1 MDDEEFEAAKR
12 LEFASTLIRDRRRV
26 YNDQLIRAIKGEIE
40 VYNLEDLMR
49 LVGTL
54 EAAYNHCIASIAGDG
69 DIYCLLKHLSY
80 AVILCGEMNEPGVA
94 DIYEIITIVTN
105 GKIEPCQSC
114 KQDRKEIE

>member
-1 MDDEEFEAAKR
+1 MDDEEFDNAKR
-12 LEFASTLIRDRRRV
+12 LEFAADLIRKRRRV
-26 YNDQLIRAIKGEIE
+26 YNDQLIRAVKGEIE
-40 VYNLEDLMR
+40 IYNLEDLMR

-80 AVILCGEMNEPGVA
+80 AVILCGEMNEPAAA
-94 DIYEIITIVTN
+94 DIYEMIAVVSN